1 MKDTYHKYCTDCR
14 YLITLLGSSGC
25 SHVKNGHTIEDVNK
39 ETCEH
44 FTCIWCNKKPCICKH
59 EDFY

>member
-1 MKDTYHKYCTDCR
+1 MKDTYHKYCTDCI
-14 YLITLLGSSGC
+14 YLVSILSERGC
-25 SHVKNGHTIEDVNK
+25 SNKHGGHSIENVDK

-44 FTCIWCNKKPCICKH
+44 FTCMWCYKKPCICKH